1 MTITKAIIS
10 TAEAGDLCGKA
21 VIFEELLA
29 IYGTTILKPIRTLPN
44 GLQNW
49 STEVVQAAIRKAQSE
64 GALIDRTAVEA
75 ALTRYRART
84 ARKVPV
90 TVPAAGC

>member
-1 MTITKAIIS
+1 MTTLTKAIIS

-29 IYGTTILKPIRTLPN
+29 IYPTFLKPIRTLSS

-49 STEVVQAAIRKAQSE
+49 STEVVIAAIRKAQSE
-64 GALIDRTAVEA
+64 GALLDRAKVEL
-75 ALTRYRART
+75 ALTQLRART
-84 ARKVPV
+84 AAAK
-90 TVPAAGC
+90 TVKPQEERS